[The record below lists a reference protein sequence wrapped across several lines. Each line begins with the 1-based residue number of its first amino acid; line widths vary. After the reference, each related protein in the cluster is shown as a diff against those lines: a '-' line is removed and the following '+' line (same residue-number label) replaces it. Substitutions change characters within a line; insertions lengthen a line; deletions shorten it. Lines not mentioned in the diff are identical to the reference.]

1 MCAYKRPVGGW
12 VSRIEDYVIDAS
24 DGVVGDQFGGSIDVS
39 CDTLVVGSLHDDDLG
54 DGSGSAYVFA
64 GISGTDYNS
73 NGVSDACDALCPGD
87 LDGDGVVGITD
98 FLALLGQWGT
108 CR

>member
-1 MCAYKRPVGGW
+1 